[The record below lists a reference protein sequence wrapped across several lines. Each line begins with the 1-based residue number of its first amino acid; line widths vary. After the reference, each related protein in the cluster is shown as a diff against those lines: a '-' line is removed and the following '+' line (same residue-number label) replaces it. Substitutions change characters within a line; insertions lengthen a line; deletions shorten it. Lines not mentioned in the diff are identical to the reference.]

1 MMTTFQEKTSHLIA
15 ALTEKTSQDRVTWEK
30 TLSAHIYKVQI
41 NGDAIFIREHEPSDL
56 GNKAYSLSAM
66 DNNGQV
72 VEIIRQNP
80 GDDNYTRLAQMYVVS
95 KRSADSSAEGRLD
108 NLLQELQSI

>member
-1 MMTTFQEKTSHLIA
+1 MMTTFQEKTSQLIV
-15 ALTEKTSQDRVTWEK
+15 ALTEKTSQNKVTWEK
-30 TLSAHIYKVQI
+30 TLSERIYKVQV
-41 NGDAIFIREHEPSDL
+41 NGDVVFIREHEAADL
-56 GNKAYSLSAM
+56 GNKAYSLSVM

-72 VEIIRQNP
+72 VEIVRQNP
-80 GDDNYTRLAQMYVVS
+80 GDDNYTRLSQMYVVS